1 LGCCIIT
8 VIFAYFVKEI
18 IIFLDHRVL
27 SFLFSRHLAN

>member
-18 IIFLDHRVL
+18 IF
-27 SFLFSRHLAN
+27 FGPPCFKFFFSRHLAN